1 MKDQELIQTIL
12 RNDFESFLHRCFLM
26 LNPGA
31 TYHPNWHIKAIAHQL
46 QRIRDGK
53 ANRLIINMPPRYLKS
68 LTVSVIL
75 PAFLLGHDPRMKIFG
90 VSYSNDLSA
99 KHAADFRAI
108 VTSDWYQ
115 RTFPGMRVARL
126 ADSDVFTTK
135 RGFRRST
142 SVSATLTGLGGD
154 MIILDDPQK
163 PVDAQSDV
171 LRNSLNQW
179 FTNTLLSRLDNKAT
193 GVIILVMQRVHLHDL
208 TGFLIENSP
217 DWKVL
222 SLPAIAETDEKIEIG
237 DGEYYARPTGEA
249 LHPRYETIS
258 TLEKL
263 RTEMGSAIFNA
274 QYQQSPVPDGG
285 AMIRREWFR
294 YYDQL
299 PERTYRTKVIQSW
312 DTAAKVG
319 SQNDWSVCTTW
330 LLVDK
335 HFYLM
340 DVTRGRYEYPQ
351 LRNMAIALAQRY
363 EPLKILV
370 EEASTGIALAQELKQ
385 SGIFAVKPVPIER
398 DKVGRLFVHQ
408 AKFEGGMVLFPRKAP
423 FLAELEA
430 ELLTFPQGKHDDQV
444 DSLSQALSYKGGYDT
459 SLSWV
464 G

>member
-1 MKDQELIQTIL
+1 MTEQQVIYALL
-12 RNDFESFLHRCFLM
+12 RLDFGSFLHRCFRM

-31 TYHPNWHIKAIAHQL
+31 TYLPNWHIKAIGHQL
-46 QRIRDGK
+46 QRIQK
-53 ANRLIINMPPRYLKS
+53 EEINRLIINMPPRYLKS

-75 PAFLLGHDPRMKIFG
+75 PAFLLGHNPRMKIFG

-115 RTFPGMRVARL
+115 KTFPGMRVARI

-135 RGFRRST
+135 RGFRRAT

-193 GVIILVMQRVHLHDL
+193 GTIILVMQRVHLHDL
-208 TGFLIENSP
+208 TGFLVENSP
-217 DWKVL
+217 DWKIL

-237 DGEYYARPTGEA
+237 DGQYYARCAGEA
-249 LHPRYETIS
+249 LHPRYETVS

-263 RTEMGSAIFNA
+263 RTQMGSAVFSA

-285 AMIRREWFR
+285 AMIRREWIR

-340 DVTRGRYEYPQ
+340 NVTRGRYEYPQ
-351 LRNMAIALAQRY
+351 LRATAIALAQRY
-363 EPLKILV
+363 DPLKILV

-385 SGIFAVKPVPIER
+385 SGIFTVKPVPIER
-398 DKVGRLFVHQ
+398 DKIGRLFVHQ
-408 AKFEGGMVLFPRKAP
+408 AKFEGGLVLFPKKAS

-459 SLSWV
+459 TMSWV